1 LSRAVGLL
9 AAAAVV
15 PAWGHAGAL
24 YRRVAPANYADGV
37 SRMVAGPSPRRVS
50 NRVFA
55 DLGQNVF
62 SENGLSQWVWT
73 WGQFV
78 DHDVELVDERPGES
92 APIPFDRADPL
103 ESFRDDLGAMDFA
116 RTPAAP
122 GTGVTTP
129 RQQVNL
135 QTSYIDASQVYGTS
149 AARLR
154 WLRHG
159 ARLLLP
165 RGYLP
170 RAGAKPHAPRM
181 DSFGPEPGRV
191 AGDVRANENIAL
203 TGTQTLFA
211 REHNRIVARLPR
223 RLSADARFRIARR
236 VVAAEIQFITY
247 REFLPALGV
256 RLPRYRGYRPG
267 VDPAISDEFATVG
280 YRMHSMVHGEF
291 EPIVGGH
298 KLVVPLAMSF
308 GNADLLQR
316 VGLGPLLAS
325 LAAESQYRNDEQ
337 IDNSLRSVLF
347 ELPKPGVTDPNACGT
362 PVIDADCYTEVSDLG
377 ATDIARGRDHGMP
390 FYDALRRAYGLP
402 PKRSFAAIT
411 GERSETLPAGA
422 IDDPHSLDF
431 VKLTDPAGRPVAL
444 GADGAVRAVRRTT
457 LAGRLRALYG
467 SVDRLDA
474 FVGMLAE
481 RHLPGSDLGELQQ
494 RILRRQFT
502 ALRDGDPRFYA
513 HDRVLRAIARRYGV
527 TYRHTL
533 AQVVRMNTGAAVPGE
548 ALRAAG

>member
-1 LSRAVGLL
+1 MSPAVGLMV
-9 AAAAVV
+9 AAAIVS
-15 PAWGHAGAL
+15 AWGQAGTL
-24 YRRVAPANYADGV
+24 CRRLAPPNYADGI
-37 SRMVAGPSPRRVS
+37 SRIVAGPSPRRVS
-50 NRVFA
+50 NRIFN

-62 SENGLSQWVWT
+62 SENELSQWPWT

-78 DHDVELVDERPGES
+78 DHDMELDDERPAES
-92 APIPFDRADPL
+92 APIAFDASDPL
-103 ESFRDDLGAMDFA
+103 ETYRDDLGVIDFA

-122 GTGVTTP
+122 GTGIATP

-154 WLRHG
+154 WLREG

-165 RGYLP
+165 DGYLP
-170 RAGAKPHAPRM
+170 RAGVKPGAPAM
-181 DSFGPEPGRV
+181 DSFGPQPGRI

-203 TGTQTLFA
+203 TATQTLFA

-267 VDPAISDEFATVG
+267 VDPAIADEFATVG

-291 EPIVGGH
+291 EPIVHGR
-298 KLVVPLAMSF
+298 KLVVPLSMSF
-308 GNADLLQR
+308 GNPDALQR
-316 VGLGPLLAS
+316 IGLGPLLAS
-325 LAAESQYRNDEQ
+325 LGAESQYRNDEQ

-347 ELPKPGVTDPNACGT
+347 ELPKPGVTDPDACGT

-377 ATDIARGRDHGMP
+377 AMDIERGRDHGMP
-390 FYDALRRAYGLP
+390 FYNTLRRAYGLP
-402 PKRSFAAIT
+402 PKRSFTAIT
-411 GERSETLPAGA
+411 GERSETLPPGA

-431 VKLTDPAGRPVAL
+431 ISLTDRAGRPVKL
-444 GADGAVRAVRRTT
+444 DADGAVHDVRRTT
-457 LAGRLRALYG
+457 LAGRLKALYG
-467 SVDRLDA
+467 NVDRLDP

-481 RHLPGSDLGELQQ
+481 RHLPGSDLGELQHA
-494 RILRRQFT
+494 ILLRQFT
-502 ALRDGDPRFYA
+502 AVRDGDPRFYA
-513 HDRVLRAIARRYGV
+513 TDRALPTIARRYGI

-533 AQVVRMNTGAAVPGE
+533 AQIIRMDTGAAVPGDVFK
-548 ALRAAG
+548 AAD